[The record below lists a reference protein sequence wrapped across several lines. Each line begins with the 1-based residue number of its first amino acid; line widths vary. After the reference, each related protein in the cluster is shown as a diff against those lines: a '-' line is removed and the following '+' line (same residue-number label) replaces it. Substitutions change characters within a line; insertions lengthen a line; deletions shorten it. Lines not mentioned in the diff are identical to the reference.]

1 MSPLNLPTHIN
12 SSERLFEELQTLA
25 DFIRWGASRF
35 NEAGLHFG
43 HGTDNAIDEAV
54 CLVLHAVH
62 LPNNTPNLLW
72 QTRLTAAEK
81 HAVLALLRQRIN
93 ERLPAPYLTHEAW
106 FAQLKF
112 YVDSRVI
119 IPRSPIAELIEQ
131 GFAPWI
137 DADKVN
143 TVLDLC
149 TGSGCMAIASALVLP
164 HAEIDAVDISPEAL
178 AVAQR
183 NIDDYGLAD
192 RVQVITSDLFSNL
205 ADKRYDV
212 IVCNPPYV
220 DAQELTA
227 MPAEYRHEPI
237 NGLAAG
243 IDGLAI
249 VKRILSDAGQHLT
262 ATGVLIVE
270 VGASQLALQQE
281 YPEVPFTWL
290 EFKRGGDGVFLLT
303 AEQLTF

>member
-1 MSPLNLPTHIN
+1 M
-12 SSERLFEELQTLA
+12 EELQTLA

-43 HGTDNAIDEAV
+43 HGTDNAVDEAV
-54 CLVLHAVH
+54 FLVLHALH
-62 LPNNTPNLLW
+62 LPNDTPHLLW
-72 QTRLTAAEK
+72 QTRLTTSEK
-81 HAVLALLRQRIN
+81 HAVLELLQRRIN

-112 YVDSRVI
+112 YVDERII

-131 GFAPWI
+131 GFAPWV

-149 TGSGCMAIASALVLP
+149 TGSGCIAIASALVLP
-164 HAEIDAVDISPEAL
+164 HAEVDAVDISPEAL

-183 NIDDYGLAD
+183 NIDDYELAD
-192 RVQVITSDLFSNL
+192 RIQVITSDLFSNL
-205 ADKRYDV
+205 ADKQYDL

-220 DAQELTA
+220 DAQEFEA
-227 MPAEYRHEPI
+227 MPAEYRHEPM

-243 IDGLAI
+243 IDGLAV
-249 VKRILSDAGQHLT
+249 VKQILSEAIQHLT

-281 YPEVPFTWL
+281 FPEVPFTWL
-290 EFKRGGDGVFLLT
+290 EFKRGGEGVFLLT
-303 AEQLTF
+303 AEQLRASA